1 MLKIKPNCESCGID
15 LAPNSTEAMI
25 CSFECTFCIR
35 CVNNLLHNTCPNC
48 GGGFE
53 RRPIRT
59 EDSLKAYPASSEKP
73 DIGVDN
79 DQHLEFLRTYRGLP
93 PERR

>member
-1 MLKIKPNCESCGID
+1 MLKIKPNCESCGIT
-15 LAPNSTEAMI
+15 LPANSTEAMI

-35 CVNNLLHNTCPNC
+35 CVQNLLHNTCPNC

-53 RRPIRT
+53 KRPIRP
-59 EDSLKAYPASSEKP
+59 EDSLEKHPASTEKP
-73 DIGVDN
+73 TIGIDN
-79 DQHLEFLRTYRGLP
+79 DKHLGFLKTYRGLP

>member
-1 MLKIKPNCESCGID
+1 MLEIKPNCESCGKD

-25 CSFECTFCIR
+25 CSLECTFCTL
-35 CVNNLLHNTCPNC
+35 CAETLLHNTCPNC

-53 RRPIRT
+53 KRPIRPEAAL
-59 EDSLKAYPASSEKP
+59 EDNPASTERTEPGIAQES
-73 DIGVDN
+73 
-79 DQHLEFLRTYRGLP
+79 HLKFLRMYRGLP